1 MASTRTR
8 PTGPCPRGDG
18 RAPAPSGSPWVTWL
32 PAAVAGGLG
41 LLGAGLL
48 VVRRLADMARASSAE
63 MSAGLAGDE
72 LLPAAARCTT
82 RGVSVG
88 ASPEAVW
95 PWLVQLGDGRAGWY
109 SLDRVE
115 RLLGAGHVRNVR
127 SAERIVP
134 AWQGLAVGD
143 PVPLSDRID
152 LEVAVLDP
160 GRALVL
166 VLPRGPL
173 RFVWSFTLWPVADGT
188 RLAVTLELTDPQLA
202 EPARQPWDGDLR
214 TLKKLLEADQ

>member
-8 PTGPCPRGDG
+8 PAGVPRV
-18 RAPAPSGSPWVTWL
+18 AWS
-32 PAAVAGGLG
+32 PAAVAGGVG
-41 LLGAGLL
+41 LLAAGLL
-48 VVRRLADMARASSAE
+48 LVRRLTRAISA
-63 MSAGLAGDE
+63 SAAETSAVLSGDE

-82 RGVSVG
+82 RAVSVG
-88 ASPEAVW
+88 APPEAVW

-134 AWQGLAVGD
+134 AWQDLAVGD
-143 PVPLSDRID
+143 PVPLSDRLD

-173 RFVWSFTLWPVADGT
+173 RFVWSFTLWPVAGGT
-188 RLAVTLELTDPQLA
+188 RLVVRTRTAWNGAPALGPAALGVLDLGHLVMESVMLA
-202 EPARQPWDGDLR
+202 GIRR
-214 TLKKLLEADQ
+214 RVEAAGR